1 MNSISLFA
9 ADRAKAIKT
18 KAVVNESPTEK
29 LIRELREENQRLLDQ
44 LKISG
49 GGQPIVMQAEPGQP
63 QMVGISE
70 EGSLILIRISL
81 KALFLLFFALLFYFF
96 HLFIIYLF
104 IFGRGGWSNVQ
115 LEPFQ
120 VPNTHFLCEFLFL
133 ICPLEILD

>member
-81 KALFLLFFALLFYFF
+81 KALFLLFFALLCYFF

-104 IFGRGGWSNVQ
+104 IFGRGGVVKCTTGALPSSEYTFS
-115 LEPFQ
+115 L
-120 VPNTHFLCEFLFL
+120 
-133 ICPLEILD
+133 